1 MQLKQFLWDGDIIR
15 CYLFFIAE
23 MYNLQFFASSL
34 PHHVICANLPD
45 FPGKLPYLP
54 IKKQNLIFLI
64 LKKISKIFPNTSQER
79 VSNVQTTEF
88 FNLSYKA

>member
-1 MQLKQFLWDGDIIR
+1 MQLKQFLWDSDIIR

-45 FPGKLPYLP
+45 FPGKLPIFQLP
-54 IKKQNLIFLI
+54 ANQKAK
-64 LKKISKIFPNTSQER
+64 
-79 VSNVQTTEF
+79 SNF
-88 FNLSYKA
+88 FNPEKNF